1 MTNNEY
7 KKGEDDALLGTT
19 ASRFTDEYVNGF
31 FNGLKKTNPL
41 FRKLDEH
48 SFREGYLG
56 RNPGEAHNPSYLAGE
71 MVRRMAKDTSELEK
85 KVQLPKTV
93 THPGTKDPEDRELDR
108 INEERWENDL
118 PPTTRGQLR
127 ERAAEYMEEKYGY
140 DIDK

>member
-93 THPGTKDPEDRELDR
+93 THQRTKDSEDRELDSM
-108 INEERWENDL
+108 NERRQERNL
-118 PPTTRGQLR
+118 PPTTW
-127 ERAAEYMEEKYGY
+127 ERWHEDLAEHMDEKYGY